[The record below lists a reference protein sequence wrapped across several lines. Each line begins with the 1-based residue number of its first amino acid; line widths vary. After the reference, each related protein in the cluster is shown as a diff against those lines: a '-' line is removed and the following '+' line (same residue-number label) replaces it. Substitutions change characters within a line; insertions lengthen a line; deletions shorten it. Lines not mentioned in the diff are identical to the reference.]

1 MGIVILTSV
10 VLYFLF
16 FGFLFFFLEQASFD
30 MIRIWLI
37 TFLAFSCVRA
47 RKHHHHSKQAA
58 HVRKSDSNEQ
68 FPAQVPAQFADDA
81 ASLVDDLMVDGVC
94 KEGDC
99 QNGGVCDWARGCVCP
114 PGYSGTTCEEPD
126 GNKATTTASP
136 TTTTSSVTTTTIP
149 AGTKK
154 TTSSTGG
161 ICISKSSWNKD
172 YLCMDHLEPLLFGC
186 SRKKCFLQCQK
197 GDKSYNYCYPEEQ
210 GTGTTRPCTQHQEC
224 GDTKLLCKDQCT
236 ESQLDRFDRF
246 SARTAEPTA
255 STYTPTTSTP
265 STTITTTTATTIASP
280 TTTTTS
286 VTTTTIPAGMKKTT
300 ASTETAKYPKDKC
313 SRACSKIHDPV
324 CDTKGKT
331 HENRCLFKE
340 ASCRA
345 SQNGDKIAIAK
356 YGKCLETAKWQKDK
370 CSRAC
375 PKIHD
380 PVCDTKGK
388 THENPCL
395 FKEESCR
402 ARQNGDKI
410 AIAKYGKCSETAK
423 WQKDKCSRA
432 CSKIHD
438 PVCDTEGKTH
448 ETRCLFM

>member
-1 MGIVILTSV
+1 MGIVILTRE

-81 ASLVDDLMVDGVC
+81 ASLVDEVDDLMDDGLC

-149 AGTKK
+149 AGMKK

-197 GDKSYNYCYPEEQ
+197 GDKSYKYCYPQEQ
-210 GTGTTRPCTQHQEC
+210 STGETRPCTQHQEC
-224 GDTKLLCKDQCT
+224 GDTKLLCEDDCT
-236 ESQLDRFDRF
+236 KSQLERFDKF
-246 SARTAEPTA
+246 SDFLINLPAE
-255 STYTPTTSTP
+255 PTTSTTTSTTSTTSTTAP
-265 STTITTTTATTIASP
+265 STTIT
-280 TTTTTS
+280 
-286 VTTTTIPAGMKKTT
+286 KK
-300 ASTETAKYPKDKC
+300 
-313 SRACSKIHDPV
+313 
-324 CDTKGKT
+324 
-331 HENRCLFKE
+331 
-340 ASCRA
+340 
-345 SQNGDKIAIAK
+345 
-356 YGKCLETAKWQKDK
+356 
-370 CSRAC
+370 
-375 PKIHD
+375 
-380 PVCDTKGK
+380 
-388 THENPCL
+388 
-395 FKEESCR
+395 
-402 ARQNGDKI
+402 
-410 AIAKYGKCSETAK
+410 
-423 WQKDKCSRA
+423 
-432 CSKIHD
+432 
-438 PVCDTEGKTH
+438 
-448 ETRCLFM
+448 